1 MAWLGEAHL
10 LAGRPAEAQ
19 DVATRAL
26 EVAREQYA
34 RGAEAMVRHLLGE
47 IASSAGPADVA
58 GAHAHYGSALTL
70 AEEIGMQPLVAHCHT
85 GLARL
90 CRRTGD
96 PSAAD
101 AHFATAAALY
111 RAMGMAHWLE
121 QQR

>member
-1 MAWLGEAHL
+1 MA
-10 LAGRPAEAQ
+10 
-19 DVATRAL
+19 
-26 EVAREQYA
+26 
-34 RGAEAMVRHLLGE
+34 RHLLGE
-47 IASSAGPADVA
+47 IASSAGPPDVA
-58 GAHAHYGSALTL
+58 GASAHYGTALTL
-70 AEEIGMQPLVAHCHT
+70 AEEIGMRPLVAHCHR

-90 CRRTGD
+90 CRKTGD

>member
-1 MAWLGEAHL
+1 
-10 LAGRPAEAQ
+10 
-19 DVATRAL
+19 
-26 EVAREQYA
+26 
-34 RGAEAMVRHLLGE
+34 MVRHLLGE
-47 IASSAGPADVA
+47 IASSAGPPDVA

-111 RAMGMAHWLE
+111 RAMGMPHWME

>member
-1 MAWLGEAHL
+1 MRGVRRRWLGTCSVRSHRAP
-10 LAGRPAEAQ
+10 GPP
-19 DVATRAL
+19 DVAS
-26 EVAREQYA
+26 AR
-34 RGAEAMVRHLLGE
+34 
-47 IASSAGPADVA
+47 
-58 GAHAHYGSALTL
+58 AHYGSALTL
-70 AEEIGMQPLVAHCHT
+70 AKEIGMQPLVAHCHA

-90 CRRTGD
+90 CRKTGD